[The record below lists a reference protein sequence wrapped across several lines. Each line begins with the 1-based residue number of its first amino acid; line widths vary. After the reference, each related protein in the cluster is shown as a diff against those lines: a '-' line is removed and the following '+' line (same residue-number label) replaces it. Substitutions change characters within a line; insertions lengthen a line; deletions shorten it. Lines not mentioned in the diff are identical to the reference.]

1 MEEFATKHG
10 RDSSTDNE
18 QRFAQALAACR
29 EGRLKAWTSLCL
41 ALSQPK
47 TRHDDSAFF
56 QTSDV
61 RELAGWVAASDEL
74 RTEIMR
80 FAREFLLRVTV
91 AVAEPRQIP
100 ADYFGLV
107 YALSLHADRLG
118 NDPELLS
125 ASRPVWILALVRH
138 CTPESKAI
146 QRTLA
151 SLTSIAPAI
160 VADAY
165 KHELRERW
173 DRNELIFDVLLSF
186 AWTPGTEAVL
196 AETLEATPLQP
207 QSYTSG
213 LQLLVRQNPHL
224 AKQIALR
231 RLTDYSKQPDSVA
244 RRAAIAACLFIIDD
258 LWTAAWPHVVD
269 DRLKTRQLL
278 LEVQWLARLSR
289 AAAAP

>member
-1 MEEFATKHG
+1 
-10 RDSSTDNE
+10 
-18 QRFAQALAACR
+18 
-29 EGRLKAWTSLCL
+29 
-41 ALSQPK
+41 
-47 TRHDDSAFF
+47 
-56 QTSDV
+56 
-61 RELAGWVAASDEL
+61 
-74 RTEIMR
+74 MR

-196 AETLEATPLQP
+196 AEKHRGDTA
-207 QSYTSG
+207 
-213 LQLLVRQNPHL
+213 
-224 AKQIALR
+224 A
-231 RLTDYSKQPDSVA
+231 
-244 RRAAIAACLFIIDD
+244 AAI
-258 LWTAAWPHVVD
+258 VY
-269 DRLKTRQLL
+269 
-278 LEVQWLARLSR
+278 QWLAIVGSTES
-289 AAAAP
+289 PPCETDPH